1 MEKIKRIWNETDRF
15 KVDLKEGK
23 LRTDFMLNTEIQD
36 AYADGF
42 YNWFSTCRGGC
53 GHKVHI
59 GEFMDKEKGVCPKCG
74 TKHETFMPLFPQQT
88 MGRVVFK
95 KKVNKFGSV

>member
-1 MEKIKRIWNETDRF
+1 MGCTHPHNEITDAT
-15 KVDLKEGK
+15 L
-23 LRTDFMLNTEIQD
+23 
-36 AYADGF
+36 Y
-42 YNWFSTCRGGC
+42 
-53 GHKVHI
+53 KVHI